1 MFSWVIIIVLF
12 CGSGEVGDWPK
23 IGMGKLN
30 GARAKAHHL
39 RLAAAKAAVMST
51 PLRICY
57 WNCNG
62 VASLCKQ
69 QEIADAME
77 GGQIDLLFVDETH
90 LKRGSNEDMTLIDPW
105 NPIYLERGMGLK
117 KGGGK
122 LVLRSERLNCLVW
135 NPEVEGS
142 EWISMKEFGFRST
155 ITTAR

>member
-1 MFSWVIIIVLF
+1 
-12 CGSGEVGDWPK
+12 
-23 IGMGKLN
+23 MGKTN
-30 GARAKAHHL
+30 GARAKAHRL
-39 RLAAAKAAVMST
+39 GLAAAKAVMST

-62 VASLCKQ
+62 IASLCKQ

-77 GGQIDLLFVDETH
+77 RERLDLLFVDETH
-90 LKRGSNEDMTLIDPW
+90 LKRGSNEDMSLIDPW

-122 LVLRSERLNCLVW
+122 LVLRSERLNCLIW

-142 EWISMKEFGFRST
+142 D
-155 ITTAR
+155 